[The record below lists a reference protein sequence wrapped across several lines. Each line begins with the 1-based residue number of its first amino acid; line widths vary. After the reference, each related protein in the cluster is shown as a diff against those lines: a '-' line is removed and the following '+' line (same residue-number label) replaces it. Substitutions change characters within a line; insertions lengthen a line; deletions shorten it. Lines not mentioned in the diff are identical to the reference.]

1 MSKRMELRRKKKAKT
16 VRRVA
21 AEAFRPHQFQVAKEA
36 RIREARNW
44 RLEAI
49 EGRTALIRRRGL
61 QLGCNSCFVATGIN
75 RNMLVYLTGRRRE
88 AEGGGLLMRT
98 SPSNRQFPVIARR

>member
-21 AEAFRPHQFQVAKEA
+21 AQAFRPHQFQAKEA

-44 RLEAI
+44 RLALALTGQDLTIHQAI
-49 EGRTALIRRRGL
+49 EGRTALIRRRRL

-75 RNMLVYLTGRRRE
+75 RNMLLLTGDV
-88 AEGGGLLMRT
+88 AERLKAA
-98 SPSNRQFPVIARR
+98 VC

>member
-44 RLEAI
+44 RLEAR

-75 RNMLVYLTGRRRE
+75 RNMLVYLTGDV
-88 AEGGGLLMRT
+88 AERLKAA
-98 SPSNRQFPVIARR
+98 VC